1 MNSPNMIKSL
11 GTSFL
16 LSPQYLPA
24 FYYNIPS
31 PFGDI
36 LLIWQDIDSPRVNR
50 IYLPKEGVSQIS
62 QAKSDFY
69 LLEQWRK
76 KVPLPQHI
84 ELILQLILNMLSGR
98 PVLPP
103 TNIIKDSLSHLK
115 IPEFRQKV
123 LLMEATIPFGFISS
137 YKELAKVCGRQL
149 SFRAVAG
156 SLSHNPLPLLIPCH
170 RIVASNGYLA
180 GYQGGIAMKR
190 FLLENEGVPIRSNKV
205 IIEKAKFW
213 DFSIN
218 YQR

>member
-1 MNSPNMIKSL
+1 MNSPNMIKSP
-11 GTSFL
+11 GTTFL
-16 LSPQYLPA
+16 PSPQYLPA

-98 PVLPP
+98 PVQPP

-137 YKELAKVCGRQL
+137 YKELAKTCGRQL
-149 SFRAVAG
+149 SFERWQAR
-156 SLSHNPLPLLIPCH
+156 SHI
-170 RIVASNGYLA
+170 I
-180 GYQGGIAMKR
+180 R
-190 FLLENEGVPIRSNKV
+190 FL
-205 IIEKAKFW
+205 F
-213 DFSIN
+213 
-218 YQR
+218 